1 MASANAMVSDWYGIK
16 SAFLPAVDA
25 ADVFIDFFFSDFL
38 LYSASFKY
46 SPLSSANAFMRHSV
60 PSSPIGH
67 RISNPDFEKV
77 ARAKGGWTNV
87 WLDTRTA
94 AKNATDDGGVPRATL
109 LSFLVEIDAVDD
121 DDDDAFSSLSS
132 EGVILA
138 VVILVIVGIVL
149 FPPSLRLQEDD
160 DDSNDSDDD
169 NDDDGEN
176 IIVVVVIVIV
186 VVSSKTPH
194 AKKDTLL
201 GVCTKNRRGGK
212 REAFFLSL
220 FFACFFLSVFF

>member
-109 LSFLVEIDAVDD
+109 LSFSVEIDAVDAAD

-132 EGVILA
+132 FVILA
-138 VVILVIVGIVL
+138 VVILVLVL
-149 FPPSLRLQEDD
+149 VPPSLRLQEEEEEEEEEEE
-160 DDSNDSDDD
+160 
-169 NDDDGEN
+169 DGKN
-176 IIVVVVIVIV
+176 IIVVVVLLIVVV
-186 VVSSKTPH
+186 VVSSKTPRR
-194 AKKDTLL
+194 KTPRILN
-201 GVCTKNRRGGK
+201 GVCTKNN
-212 REAFFLSL
+212 AHPLV
-220 FFACFFLSVFF
+220 CHNM

>member
-109 LSFLVEIDAVDD
+109 LSFSVEIDAVDADD

-132 EGVILA
+132 FVILA
-138 VVILVIVGIVL
+138 VVILVLVL
-149 FPPSLRLQEDD
+149 VPPSLRLQEEEEEE
-160 DDSNDSDDD
+160 
-169 NDDDGEN
+169 DGKN
-176 IIVVVVIVIV
+176 IIIVLVVVVVVLIVVV
-186 VVSSKTPH
+186 VVSSKTPRR
-194 AKKDTLL
+194 KTPRILN
-201 GVCTKNRRGGK
+201 GVCTKNN
-212 REAFFLSL
+212 AHPLV
-220 FFACFFLSVFF
+220 CHNM